1 VTVAGNDPGARAQLL
16 APDLKARIENAT
28 ADCLQRA
35 QELFGRTL
43 PAIEIRFDLR
53 GRAAGMYVR
62 RGRHRCIRYH
72 PALFSLDPSH
82 HLEHTV
88 PHEVA
93 HYVTDLLHR
102 RRVRPHGQEWRAV
115 MTALGA
121 VPRATGDYSLEGI
134 PLRRERRH
142 SYRCGCG
149 EHLLTARRHHRVQRG
164 RMVYVCR
171 RCRQPLVHS
180 D

>member
-1 VTVAGNDPGARAQLL
+1 MVGQGPGAGAQSRD
-16 APDLKARIENAT
+16 PDLKARIEAET
-28 ADCLQRA
+28 ANCLQRA
-35 QELFGRTL
+35 QELFGKYL
-43 PAIEIRFDLR
+43 PVIEIRFDLR

-72 PALFSLDPSH
+72 PALFSLDPEH

-102 RRVRPHGQEWRAV
+102 RRVRPHGPEWRAV
-115 MTALGA
+115 MTALGV
-121 VPRATGDYSLEGI
+121 VPHATGDYSLEGV

-142 SYRCGCG
+142 PYRCHCG
-149 EHLLTARRHHRVQRG
+149 EHLLTTRRHHRIQRG

-171 RCRQPLVHS
+171 RCRQPLTYV